1 MGLRE
6 RLPQDLHDAM
16 RARDVTRR
24 ETIRLLQAAI
34 KNAEIERRGPLD
46 EMDIVALV
54 QKQINQRHESV
65 EQFRKGGRTDLAE
78 REEAEMAVLEQYLPP
93 QMSLEDVAEAARAVI
108 ATVGAQGPKEKGK
121 VMGPLMADLRG
132 RADGRL
138 INEVVTELL
147 GG

>member
-54 QKQINQRHESV
+54 QKQINQRRESV

>member
-54 QKQINQRHESV
+54 QKQINQRRESV

-93 QMSLEDVAEAARAVI
+93 QMSREDVAEAARAMI
-108 ATVGAQGPKEKGK
+108 AKVGAQGPKEKGK
-121 VMGPLMADLRG
+121 IIGPLMADLRG
-132 RADGRL
+132 RVDGRL
-138 INEVVTELL
+138 VNEVVTELL

>member
-1 MGLRE
+1 MTTRTPVSPADTLKYSIE
-6 RLPQDLHDAM
+6 LPAS
-16 RARDVTRR
+16 
-24 ETIRLLQAAI
+24 
-34 KNAEIERRGPLD
+34 P
-46 EMDIVALV
+46 
-54 QKQINQRHESV
+54 
-65 EQFRKGGRTDLAE
+65 
-78 REEAEMAVLEQYLPP
+78 EAEMAVLEQYLPP
-93 QMSLEDVAEAARAVI
+93 QMSREDVAEAARAVI